1 MSNVSWLFLNA
12 LLIVTAI
19 LSTVTMRRI
28 ATPEL
33 PSIEATEKAGKDS
46 KGGKSDP
53 QQQASR
59 LVPKTTTLNFEEI
72 WEKSLFRPDRTEKT
86 DTGAGSP
93 DGDQAPEK
101 SDFELT
107 GIAWMGLPGQAKP
120 VAVIKQR
127 QSLPARSSAR
137 RVIRAGRRVPL
148 PGGQSDAQSPDSD
161 APAKPQKVVFAVGD
175 AINDSGY
182 ILAEINTEENSAVL
196 KRNAERVELK
206 IEFGSDA
213 SQQRKTAAVNEASA
227 RQKQREAAEAQAAAA
242 AKQAQA
248 IPATPVPAKT
258 IPGSADMQPPSP
270 PGFPAAPAA
279 ATPSAPPTRAV
290 RPGERAPQAAPAP
303 AAANSPATASPGNTA
318 SQNEKLR
325 QRLELL
331 NRSTRRPPS
340 RQ

>member
-53 QQQASR
+53 QQQINR
-59 LVPKTTTLNFEEI
+59 LAPKTTTLNFEEI

-86 DTGAGSP
+86 DTGTGSP

-127 QSLPARSSAR
+127 QNLPARSPAR

-148 PGGQSDAQSPDSD
+148 PGGQGEAQSPDSD

-242 AKQAQA
+242 AKQAK
-248 IPATPVPAKT
+248 PATPVPAKT

-270 PGFPAAPAA
+270 PGFPAAPEA
-279 ATPSAPPTRAV
+279 ATPPEPPNRPV
-290 RPGERAPQAAPAP
+290 RPGGRAPQTAPADADSP
-303 AAANSPATASPGNTA
+303 AAASPGNTA
-318 SQNEKLR
+318 SQNDKLR

-331 NRSTRRPPS
+331 NRSTRCPPS
-340 RQ
+340 RP